1 MADDDKDALMAIHG
15 RQLALE
21 GMLIQT
27 IWKWAETQ
35 PHPPTA
41 LASWMRPIEEQFQA
55 MQSDPGNHPVAMTAA
70 LETVRGICLELEAT
84 LQRAALLRAT
94 PGGSGRA

>member
-1 MADDDKDALMAIHG
+1 MADDGTDALMAMQG
-15 RQLALE
+15 RMLAIE

-41 LASWMRPIEEQFQA
+41 LASWMRPIEEQFRA
-55 MQSDPGNHPVAMTAA
+55 MQNDPGNHPAAMTAA
-70 LETVRGICLELEAT
+70 VETVQGICLELEAT

-94 PGGSGRA
+94 PAGSGKA